1 MPRKSRYCNRTTRS
15 STNTPLF
22 EALEVVQN
30 ENSRLMRYMQQFRRR
45 INRLERQLEESIREV
60 ELWQERTTDG
70 AQRNWELGSR

>member
-22 EALEVVQN
+22 EALE
-30 ENSRLMRYMQQFRRR
+30 
-45 INRLERQLEESIREV
+45 LEESIREV

-70 AQRNWELGSR
+70 AQRNWELGSRYERVLTERNRLRARVEDLEESL